1 MTDTRRDQL
10 RDWANAELG
19 KLLPGIRTP
28 LELEIVSGD
37 ASFRR
42 YFRARAEHDG
52 LSAQS
57 FIAVD
62 APPDNEDSRR
72 FVSICKLFGD
82 AGVITP
88 RVFAAEYELGFMLL
102 DDFGDTI
109 YLDELLSAQQQGRM
123 DEVDR
128 LYGHAIDALLSLQA
142 NVNKDRLN
150 PYDRN
155 ELHREMALFEE
166 WFCVKFLGLRLDDES
181 RELIAETLR
190 YLEDQAIAQPVVA
203 VHRDYHSRNLM
214 ILDSQ
219 KFGADC
225 GPGIIDFQDAV
236 SGAYTYDLVSL
247 LRDCYVRWS
256 PEQVDNWA
264 LTYLQ
269 RAIEMGI
276 IEPIESQQFLQHF
289 DLMGLQR
296 NLKVMGIFARLGIRD
311 NKPRYLADIPLVI
324 HYFLEVSQRYGP
336 LTPFV
341 DWFKQAVLPLAKTK
355 LKLDY

>member
-10 RDWANAELG
+10 SDWANAELG
-19 KLLPGIRTP
+19 KLLPGISAP
-28 LELEIVSGD
+28 LELEMVSGD

-42 YFRARAEHDG
+42 YFRTKRGHDG
-52 LSAQS
+52 LSTQS

-62 APPDNEDSRR
+62 APPENEDSRR

-88 RVFAAEYELGFMLL
+88 KVFAAEYALGFMLL

-109 YLDELLSAQQQGRM
+109 YLDELLRAQQRDRM
-123 DEVDR
+123 DEADR
-128 LYGHAIDALLSLQA
+128 LYGHAIDSLLSLQA
-142 NVNKDRLN
+142 NVDKGRLT

-166 WFCVKFLGLRLDDES
+166 WFCVKFLGLRLDDEA

-214 ILDSQ
+214 ILDLQ

-264 LTYLQ
+264 LGYLQ

-276 IEPIESQQFLQHF
+276 IEPIESRQFLQHF

-296 NLKVMGIFARLGIRD
+296 NLKVIGIFARLGIRD

-324 HYFLEVSQRYGP
+324 HYFLEVSQRYRS

-341 DWFKQAVLPLAKTK
+341 DWFKQAVLPVAKTK